1 MESSELLSF
10 AFLGT
15 LAVCWQQ
22 IKSALG
28 RLRALFIVKIT
39 LNGQIAD
46 IVTAYIHAKG
56 KPLGWGDQHIQSV
69 CEWVR
74 PRRQVMEVA
83 YETPSLQPRV
93 IRLDDSWITYFTL
106 PCGQGIELVT
116 SQVLVM
122 TAIRWTADFKQ
133 LVWNASEWN
142 ANRRNAK
149 SGRFQINVVS
159 GRPSSQTISGA
170 SGQPA
175 SDTKP
180 PVPNGLMERHYWHWD
195 ADDIGAEKPADPFAA
210 MSLSP
215 EGKAA
220 LQDFRRWR
228 EQREWYE
235 KKGLPWSRGHLYY
248 GDPGGGKTSLA
259 RALAQDGDMPLW
271 LFDLSTLD
279 NYRFTMA
286 WAAMRETAPCMA
298 VFEDVDSVFIGRKNV
313 RAETCPDALTYDCY
327 LAAMG
332 GMQIAHGVFKVV
344 TTNKPDSL
352 DEALCCVKEDGTDAT
367 SRPGRIDRK
376 FKIGLATEDQRRGI
390 IRHITEECTDEDLK
404 STEGMSVAKVTHW
417 SIEKVK
423 AKIYGTE

>member
-22 IKSALG
+22 IKAALG
-28 RLRALFIVKIT
+28 RLRAIFIIKIT

-56 KPLGWGDQHIQSV
+56 RPLGWGDQNIRSTG
-69 CEWVR
+69 EWVR
-74 PRRQVMEVA
+74 PRKQVMEVA
-83 YETPSLQPRV
+83 FESPALQPRV
-93 IRLDDSWITYFTL
+93 IKIDGSWISYNTIAGGSNVEFVL
-106 PCGQGIELVT
+106 D
-116 SQVLVM
+116 QVLVM
-122 TAIRWTADFKQ
+122 TAVRWTADFKK

-159 GRPSSQTISGA
+159 GQPSSQMTAG
-170 SGQPA
+170 GQGVPMPA
-175 SDTKP
+175 PKLLT
-180 PVPNGLMERHYWHWD
+180 NGVLERHYWHW
-195 ADDIGAEKPADPFAA
+195 AVEDIGADKPVDPFAA
-210 MSLSP
+210 MTLSP
-215 EGKAA
+215 EGQSA
-220 LQDFRRWR
+220 LTDFRRWR

-235 KKGLPWSRGHLYY
+235 KKGIPWSRGHLYY

-271 LFDLSTLD
+271 LFDLSTLT
-279 NYRFTMA
+279 NYQFTLA

-298 VFEDVDSVFIGRKNV
+298 VFEDVDSVFNKRKNV

-327 LAAMG
+327 LAALG

-352 DEALCCVKEDGTDAT
+352 DEALCCVTEDGTDET

-376 FKIGLATEDQRRGI
+376 FKIGLATEEQRRGI
-390 IRHITEECTDEDLK
+390 IQHIMDECAEDDVAH
-404 STEGMSVAKVTHW
+404 TAGMSVAKVTHW
-417 SIEKVK
+417 AIEKVK
-423 AKIYGTE
+423 TRIYGDDA